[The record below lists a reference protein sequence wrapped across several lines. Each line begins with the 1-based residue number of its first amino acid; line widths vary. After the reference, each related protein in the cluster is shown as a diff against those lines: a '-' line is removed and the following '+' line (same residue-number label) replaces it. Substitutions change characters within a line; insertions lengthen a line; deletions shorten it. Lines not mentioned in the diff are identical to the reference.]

1 MSLQI
6 SAYISDFENEVERM
20 KLLQYGAL
28 EDADLNKLAILS
40 EDEHI
45 EQMERIDAL
54 WNRLYAIHN
63 SSPYIRN
70 VNAHIY
76 PIAKRSP
83 RQAEQSGLIL
93 NGTTRFSRSPGK
105 RCAKS
110 LKCRSAAAHALKPEQ
125 RESPAIVCDRN

>member
-1 MSLQI
+1 TIFTKLLMTFLIIMAPIFLLGVYMYNWSIQSAKDDISNTMSLQL

-40 EDEHI
+40 SRMSMI

-76 PIAKRSP
+76 PISKTISSSSG
-83 RQAEQSGLIL
+83 AERL
-93 NGTTRFSRSPGK
+93 N
-105 RCAKS
+105 
-110 LKCRSAAAHALKPEQ
+110 L
-125 RESPAIVCDRN
+125 